1 MIRHT
6 FLSLLFAVLFV
17 FAQQQAMLH
26 SYVHTAD
33 WQQKSSGDK
42 QAPKHSEV
50 CGKCVALSNI
60 GHTVTS
66 QSHAFNVASGQF
78 ELSTSSHLSIASES
92 FVPYHSRAPP
102 YLA

>member
-6 FLSLLFAVLFV
+6 FLSLLFAILFV
-17 FAQQQAMLH
+17 FAQQEAMLH
-26 SYVHTAD
+26 PYVHTAD
-33 WQQKSSGDK
+33 WQQKSSEDK

-60 GHTVTS
+60 GHTVGS
-66 QSHAFNVASGQF
+66 QSHSFHIASGQF
-78 ELSTSSHLSIASES
+78 ELSTSTHVSIVSES
-92 FVPYHSRAPP
+92 FLPYHSRAPP